1 VTSSRIERIAIL
13 GAGPGGVAGAAVL
26 ARRGFDVRL
35 FNRTPERVAPIQE
48 AGGVTIDGDLGEEF
62 VPLPIVTT
70 DIAEALRDREL
81 VFCFTPANGQRVL
94 AELAAPHLSN
104 GVIYLLASGS
114 AGSLEVARI
123 LGEAGLDVI
132 DSVLVGETL
141 TLPQSARMTGPA
153 SLRIKLPSTVRL
165 AAFPA
170 RNNDRLYEAVGDLI
184 SFRPAPN
191 VLDTGI
197 NNVNFLIH
205 PGPMLLNYAAVE
217 RADGLLSLMNEGMT
231 PGVLRCMDALDREK
245 MALAA
250 ALGLEPASIDELY
263 AETGSGPEVYRRTG
277 EPFRLRD
284 RIWPRYIHEDTPY
297 GTVMLSSLG
306 RQLGVPMPVS
316 DAVNTLLSVVEEIDF
331 RSLGRT
337 AETLGL
343 AGLDAAGMTHYLHHG
358 TRPDDGREAL
368 ASAGS
373 HGSGAAY

>member
-1 VTSSRIERIAIL
+1 
-13 GAGPGGVAGAAVL
+13 
-26 ARRGFDVRL
+26 
-35 FNRTPERVAPIQE
+35 
-48 AGGVTIDGDLGEEF
+48 
-62 VPLPIVTT
+62 LPIVTT

-94 AELAAPHLSN
+94 AELAAPHLSG

-184 SFRPAPN
+184 SFRRSPN

-316 DAVNTLLSVVEEIDF
+316 DAINTLLSVVEEADF

-343 AGLDAAGMTHYLHHG
+343 AGLDAEGITHYLHHG
-358 TRPDDGREAL
+358 TRPDGGHQAL

-373 HGSGAAY
+373 RGSGAAY